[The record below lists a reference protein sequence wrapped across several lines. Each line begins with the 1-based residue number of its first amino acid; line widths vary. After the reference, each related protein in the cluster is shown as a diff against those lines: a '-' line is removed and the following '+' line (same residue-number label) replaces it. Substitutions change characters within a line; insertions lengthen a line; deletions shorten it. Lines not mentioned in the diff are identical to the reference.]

1 MDKLTVNEFEEIK
14 RKMND
19 IYLNAR
25 VEYDDSANTK
35 DKYLELQNRLINSD
49 LSLIPA
55 KLWDGIR
62 ILREH
67 DSLLSISNYGDDIE
81 RFIDFIGEANISY
94 VLQNHFDVFMFSIR
108 YINNLVYDANTN
120 EDRKIDA
127 TISFKD
133 AFRKEIKKMLY
144 DNPHYM
150 EYDDDGNLD
159 IPADLKSLNFK
170 ILPSDQV
177 LDGILKYG
185 EDAFFIN
192 PHQTQLD
199 ILENCNLDYLR
210 NFNIDTKN
218 SDTLG
223 YIDYIKSKEENYRVY
238 LFLDTLKNYIRKNG
252 TYQEFLDDVAE
263 ALNDQRTYGRF
274 QRFPSYENIEGPFRE
289 KYPSI
294 FIDKDAPDELKEEF
308 YHGLIK
314 PGLLNK
320 HKDWVNYLVDKDLS
334 KVIYCTDIHL
344 FNEKNIFIKRYIS
357 RFGNIATLKLFTDYG
372 SFLEDM
378 RDFKFKGSTKEDI
391 DAAIEEYVIKKIKQR
406 KKYRFLE
413 ENSSFVEKHPELF
426 LDLSN
431 SNFSEDEKI
440 HYTDLF
446 YEHSITFGD
455 IYNNS
460 VLVEILKNK
469 NLNICLQNGNYK
481 VISNLIKVL
490 GNEQFLYLCKKYG
503 SYLDLIGR
511 RDFKLEKNGD
521 LYTLNAYTY
530 QLSNITFEH
539 FQKEIENVIV
549 EDIMNGYAKY
559 NADTDLGFL
568 KRDYKE
574 LFIPSNLPTE
584 LIDAFYGS
592 NFNFELLKKYSNYLE
607 HLKGTYL
614 NAALIRGAVI
624 QSNMR
629 EYLDLFRD
637 DAIKLGTRYPDTVT
651 KLIDN
656 NQISLLMHWYKKT
669 KGQFLPSIVVMQNFD
684 TDEIDKFLS
693 NSNKWSNLVKK
704 TNIANSEEKDALL
717 KLAYTFGV
725 FDNNESGYNK
735 LRSLLTEAPTHLESK
750 YSSIESYFAS
760 IENPEKGNKA
770 DNVEIKEIVY
780 ATLKFVLKKENYAF
794 DDNKP
799 LLEQIYHKNKDG
811 SYTLLLDNKKY
822 PRSIMCIRD
831 ILKRIT
837 PSPIIAKSS
846 IHRMFGRFNM
856 QYDPDFTKFFLNNLE
871 SIINDEKV
879 SKNIANIQRQFFD
892 IKAINSNRYLTMD
905 LAISYVENNKY
916 ENIQVGNENLAVVSQ
931 IAGYSQNDVNTLQD
945 IYNYGKQRVFSSI
958 PRVESTY
965 LDYEYEILRLDDPL
979 ALAIG
984 TLTDCCQALGDAA
997 ESCMQHSMVSKDGR
1011 VFVVKDKEG
1020 NIIAQS
1026 WVWRNGN
1033 TLCFDNIEV
1042 PDRQMR
1048 ASGVKRGHEDDG
1060 IRNDFTDK
1068 VLEVYKKCAKELMEI
1083 DKKKYLELLDK
1094 GIITKEDYDRMV
1106 LKKVTIGEGYS
1117 NIKGS
1122 FSTLKKDSNIQRPL
1136 PYNLKIALNNGLYT
1150 DDSIKQYVLEDSGKD
1165 KSFIINNFYI
1175 DNDIHREYNDKFK
1188 KEDKSFVKNNLYIH
1202 NDIYKEYNDN
1212 NFKASDLFRLKK
1224 LESLNDN
1231 EYSNIDIDTSGSNH
1245 IISDIAYNYNLNPNN
1260 THIIMHPNFAII
1272 YEVSNEEV
1280 KIADLFFN
1288 TKVII
1293 NNKDMDITDIVAM
1306 QLRLAINQISSG
1318 CKINVTSLDDEQLKM
1333 YKKAMDLKDEID
1345 IERGIKDGK

>member
-1 MDKLTVNEFEEIK
+1 MDKLTVKEFEEIK

-391 DAAIEEYVIKKIKQR
+391 DAAIEEYVVKKIKQR

-481 VISNLIKVL
+481 GISNLIKVL

-607 HLKGTYL
+607 YLKGTYL

-637 DAIKLGTRYPDTVT
+637 DAIKLGVRYPDTVT

-656 NQISLLMHWYKKT
+656 NQILLLKQWYKKT
-669 KGQFLPSIVVMQNFD
+669 KGKFLPSIVVMQNFD

-725 FDNNESGYNK
+725 FDSDESGYNK
-735 LRSLLTEAPTHLESK
+735 LMFLLTGIPSHLEPK
-750 YSSIESYFAS
+750 YNEIESYFDIVES
-760 IENPEKGNKA
+760 SKKEEEIQDNKS
-770 DNVEIKEIVY
+770 KELEY
-780 ATLKFVLKKENYAF
+780 GVLKLTLENEKYPF
-794 DDNKP
+794 DENKP
-799 LLEQIYHKNKDG
+799 LFEQIYHKNKDN
-811 SYTLLLDNKKY
+811 SYTLLLDQNKY
-822 PRSIMCIRD
+822 PNSTNFIRN
-831 ILKRIT
+831 ILKNMN
-837 PSPIIAKSS
+837 PSPILS
-846 IHRMFGRFNM
+846 ISRIHPLFGSFKM
-856 QYDPDFTKFFLNNLE
+856 QYDPDFINFFLQNID
-871 SIINDEKV
+871 SIINLENV
-879 SKNIANIQRQFFD
+879 SKYIANIQRQFFS
-892 IKAINSNRYLTMD
+892 IKTINSNRTLTMD

-916 ENIQVGNENLAVVSQ
+916 ENVQVGNEDLAVVSQ

-984 TLTDCCQALGDAA
+984 TLTDCCQALGDVA

-1033 TLCFDNIEV
+1033 VLCFDNIEV

-1136 PYNLKIALNNGLYT
+1136 PYNPKIALNN
-1150 DDSIKQYVLEDSGKD
+1150 
-1165 KSFIINNFYI
+1165 
-1175 DNDIHREYNDKFK
+1175 
-1188 KEDKSFVKNNLYIH
+1188 
-1202 NDIYKEYNDN
+1202 
-1212 NFKASDLFRLKK
+1212 
-1224 LESLNDN
+1224 
-1231 EYSNIDIDTSGSNH
+1231 
-1245 IISDIAYNYNLNPNN
+1245 
-1260 THIIMHPNFAII
+1260 
-1272 YEVSNEEV
+1272 
-1280 KIADLFFN
+1280 
-1288 TKVII
+1288 
-1293 NNKDMDITDIVAM
+1293 
-1306 QLRLAINQISSG
+1306 
-1318 CKINVTSLDDEQLKM
+1318 
-1333 YKKAMDLKDEID
+1333 
-1345 IERGIKDGK
+1345 